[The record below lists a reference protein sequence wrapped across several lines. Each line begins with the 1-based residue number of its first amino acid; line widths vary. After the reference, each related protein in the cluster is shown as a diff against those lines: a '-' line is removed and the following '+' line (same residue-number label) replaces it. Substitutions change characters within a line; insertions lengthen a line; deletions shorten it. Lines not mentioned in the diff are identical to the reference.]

1 MQSTNGSSSPFQTQE
16 WESPETHEWEGSPEW
31 EGSFEGAHEWEG
43 AHEGSM
49 EWEGGNEASPEWEGS
64 FEGAQEWEGAHEGVL
79 EWEGAQEWEG
89 ATEADPFLP
98 FLAPLAAKAIPMI
111 ARAAAPY
118 ARKLVPIA
126 ARAVGAAVRSV
137 LEPSPPSVS
146 PTSPSSP
153 TRRVAPARAPGG
165 VGGRRTALRLVRQ
178 LHGLIQRGEAEAAQ
192 AEAAFFGHGEME
204 WEVGESPTAEDAALT
219 EVLAAEA
226 AHTASEA
233 EAEALLGAA
242 LPITI
247 RIIAGRRSMRR
258 VSPASVQANGRLVR
272 GLRRSG
278 PAGPQLLR
286 TVPTIQRRT
295 LGSLR
300 AMQRAG
306 RPIRPNMVAP
316 LMAAHAAKVLGTPR
330 VCGPALV
337 RNTVIRQRSV
347 APRQS
352 RYS

>member
-1 MQSTNGSSSPFQTQE
+1 M
-16 WESPETHEWEGSPEW
+16 
-31 EGSFEGAHEWEG
+31 EWEG
-43 AHEGSM
+43 AHEGTH
-49 EWEGGNEASPEWEGS
+49 EWEGTQEWEGS
-64 FEGAQEWEGAHEGVL
+64 
-79 EWEGAQEWEG
+79 
-89 ATEADPFLP
+89 TEADPFLP
-98 FLAPLAAKAIPMI
+98 FLAPLAAKALPVI

-118 ARKLVPIA
+118 ARKLLPIA
-126 ARAVGAAVRSV
+126 ARAVGTAVRTV
-137 LEPSPPSVS
+137 LAPSIRSAVS
-146 PTSPSSP
+146 
-153 TRRVAPARAPGG
+153 APAVGG
-165 VGGRRTALRLVRQ
+165 ASGRRTALRLVRQ
-178 LHGLIQRGEAEAAQ
+178 LHGLIQRGEAEAAE
-192 AEAAFFGHGEME
+192 AEAAFFGSAEME
-204 WEVGESPTAEDAALT
+204 WEVGGNPTAEDAALT

-258 VSPASVQANGRLVR
+258 ITPALVQANARLVR

-300 AMQRAG
+300 AMQRSG
-306 RPIRPNMVAP
+306 RPVRSSMVAP

-352 RYS
+352 RY

>member
-16 WESPETHEWEGSPEW
+16 WESPEMQEWEGTQEWEASPEW
-31 EGSFEGAHEWEG
+31 ESTQEWEG
-43 AHEGSM
+43 TK
-49 EWEGGNEASPEWEGS
+49 EWEASPEWESTHEWEASPEWEGT
-64 FEGAQEWEGAHEGVL
+64 
-79 EWEGAQEWEG
+79 QEWEG

-98 FLAPLAAKAIPMI
+98 FLTPLAATAVPMI

-118 ARKLVPIA
+118 ARKLLPVA
-126 ARAVGAAVRSV
+126 ARAVGTAVRSV
-137 LEPSPPSVS
+137 LAPSVRS
-146 PTSPSSP
+146 VAT
-153 TRRVAPARAPGG
+153 APAVGG
-165 VGGRRTALRLVRQ
+165 ASGRRTALRLVRQ
-178 LHGLIQRGEAEAAQ
+178 LQGLIQRGEAEAAA
-192 AEAAFFGHGEME
+192 AEAAFFGVAEME
-204 WEVGESPTAEDAALT
+204 WEVGGHPAAEDAALT

-247 RIIAGRRSMRR
+247 KIITGRRAMRQLT
-258 VSPASVQANGRLVR
+258 PALVRANARLVR
-272 GLRRSG
+272 GLQRSG
-278 PAGPQLLR
+278 PEGSQLLR

-295 LGSLR
+295 LGSLK
-300 AMQRAG
+300 AMQRSG
-306 RPIRPNMVAP
+306 RPVRPTMVAP

-347 APRQS
+347 APRS
-352 RYS
+352 RRY